1 MKKSGEI
8 RRMFDKIVEPYDR
21 LNHVL
26 SLGLDRRWRRILV
39 DSAAGS
45 GSPVLDLCCGTGDVS
60 LQWLLRAPQN
70 RPLVAADF
78 SGPMCEAAARK
89 LKSRAPAGNR
99 WDVVRADGLA
109 LPFADRSFRAVSVA
123 FGLRNYEDL
132 GRGLAEIH
140 RVLDMGGRLAVL
152 EFAPPRGAFLR
163 TLYRPY
169 LRLAVPLA
177 GRLLAGSGP
186 AYGYL
191 SSSIQAFLAPEQ
203 MSAAISAAGFVQ
215 VEAKPLTWGVTF
227 LYTAVRP

>member
-1 MKKSGEI
+1 
-8 RRMFDKIVEPYDR
+8 MFDKIVEPYDR

-26 SLGLDRRWRRILV
+26 SLGLDRHWRRILV
-39 DSAAGS
+39 DSAAES
-45 GSPVLDLCCGTGDVS
+45 GTPVLDLCCGTGDVA
-60 LQWLLRAPQN
+60 LQWLLRAPGDQ
-70 RPLVAADF
+70 PLVAADF

-89 LKSRAPAGNR
+89 LKSRAPGESR
-99 WDVVRADGLA
+99 WEVVRADGLT

-140 RVLDMGGRLAVL
+140 RVLDTGGKLAVL

-163 TLYRPY
+163 ALYCPY
-169 LRLAVPLA
+169 LSLAVPLA

-191 SSSIQAFLAPEQ
+191 SSSIQAFLSPEQ
-203 MSAAISAAGFVQ
+203 MCAAIEAAGLAQ
-215 VEAKPLTWGVTF
+215 VKARPLTWGVTF